1 MTFCFL
7 SALNAEIQYLLDC
20 STIEKEEQLGFA
32 KLYTLNYK
40 DVRYFVCV
48 SGVGK
53 VLSGSAATACCIA
66 HPEID
71 AFINIGIGGSLDA
84 SKAPL
89 LSAILG
95 SSFVQHDM
103 DTSALGDPF
112 GYLDGLK
119 CIEIPA
125 DPVLNQKIEQA
136 CAALNIG
143 FCRGVIAS
151 GDHFIADQKGKDVI
165 IERFHALLID
175 METAAFAEACFV
187 YHKPF
192 ACVRIVSDAVDHD
205 VEYWQNKRPAGKRG
219 AEVALCLLR
228 LENGIE

>member
-103 DTSALGDPF
+103 DTSALGDPY

-119 CIEIPA
+119 CVEIPA

-143 FCRGVIAS
+143 FISRIYLKSTISSRRILSTFALNDAIFPRVP
-151 GDHFIADQKGKDVI
+151 
-165 IERFHALLID
+165 RF
-175 METAAFAEACFV
+175 T
-187 YHKPF
+187 
-192 ACVRIVSDAVDHD
+192 S
-205 VEYWQNKRPAGKRG
+205 RP
-219 AEVALCLLR
+219 
-228 LENGIE
+228 